1 MPFTELNLN
10 SALLKA
16 LDDMGYQEPT
26 TIQRKAFSTA
36 MSGADVCGIA
46 QTGTGK
52 TIAYLLPCLKQWKF
66 TKDIAPQIL
75 IVVPTR
81 ELVVQVVEAVNQL
94 TAYMSVVAVGVYGGV
109 NINTQ
114 KLSVEQKVDVLV
126 ATPGRLFDLA
136 MSGSLK
142 LKAIKKL
149 VIDEVDEML
158 NLGFRTQLK
167 NILELLPAKRQNL
180 LFSATITEDVENL
193 LEVYFT
199 NPVKIE
205 AAPTGTPLENIQ
217 QLAYEVPNFYTKVN
231 LLQLLLAE
239 DERMTRVLIF
249 AGSRALADQLFEQ
262 LQPIYENTAG
272 VIHSN
277 KEQNHRFNTVNQF
290 KSGAY
295 RFIIATD
302 IVARGID
309 ISEVTH
315 VINFDT
321 PDEPENYMH
330 RIGRTGRADKKG
342 IAITFITPKEKPLQE
357 AIENLMQYSIPV
369 LPLPDHLIISEELT
383 EDEKPKVFV
392 REVQLKLPKKEAA
405 GPAFHEKSAKN
416 SKVNMVVRKK
426 DRMMLKYGK
435 PKTRGQKKKR

>member
-1 MPFTELNLN
+1 MAFSELNLSN
-10 SALLKA
+10 PLLNALN
-16 LDDMGYQEPT
+16 DMGYYTPT
-26 TIQRKAFSTA
+26 TIQHKAFATA

-52 TIAYLLPCLKQWKF
+52 TIAYLLPCLRQWKF

-81 ELVVQVVEAVNQL
+81 ELVVQVVETVNKL

-114 KLSVEQKVDVLV
+114 KLSVEKKVDILV

-136 MSGSLK
+136 MNGSLK
-142 LKAIKKL
+142 LKSIKKL
-149 VIDEVDEML
+149 VIDEVDEKL

-167 NILELLPAKRQNL
+167 NILDLLPAKRQNL
-180 LFSATITEDVENL
+180 LFSATITDDVEDL
-193 LEVYFT
+193 MQLYFT

-217 QLAYEVPNFYTKVN
+217 QCGYDVPNFYTKVN
-231 LLQLLLAE
+231 LLKLLLAE
-239 DERMTRVLIF
+239 DTAMTKVLVF
-249 AGSRALADQLFEQ
+249 AATKALADQLFEQ
-262 LQPIYENTAG
+262 LEPIYSGVAG

-277 KEQNHRFNTVNQF
+277 KEQNHRFNTVKQF
-290 KSGAY
+290 KEGVY

-309 ISEVTH
+309 IAEVTH

-321 PDEPENYMH
+321 PEEPENYMH
-330 RIGRTGRADKKG
+330 RIGRTGRADKPG
-342 IAITFITPKEKPLQE
+342 IAITFITPKEKPLLDNIE
-357 AIENLMQYSIPV
+357 ALMNYKIPM
-369 LPLPDHLIISEELT
+369 LPLPEHLNISDELT
-383 EDEKPKVFV
+383 EDEKPKVFMK
-392 REVQLKLPKKEAA
+392 EIQLKVPKKEEV

-416 SKVNMVVRKK
+416 SKVNFVVRRK
-426 DRMMLKYGK
+426 DRMMAKYGK
-435 PKTRGQKKKR
+435 PKTRGQKKK